1 MTLTPD
7 PPTQRP
13 PGNEAK
19 PTTPVAAAAG
29 ESALEAEFAGDAA
42 FDPVFVV
49 LTVGATLLATQ
60 GLLADSAAVVI
71 GAMVVAPWILPLQA
85 MAFAILQGRLVEV
98 LRAFRTLMLGVAI
111 CLGLSVALGLLVDF
125 PSFGPEVLKRTS
137 PNLLDLGIAL
147 VAGAIAMFAKLRRE
161 AITALAGLAIAVAL
175 VPPVCVV
182 GLLLSERFWDDAWGA
197 SLLFATNLLGILV
210 GAMAVL
216 GTLEEG
222 YRRRLLRSRLSLTS
236 LVLTALLL
244 IPLGGSF
251 LSLVQRSRHEA
262 SLHQV
267 EAAIRR
273 SLANETISL
282 GRDSQLMGVEIDWS
296 SNPPLIR
303 ASVRVTNPYKPT
315 SSQVA
320 KVQRLINEQQAPLR
334 FRLVVQR
341 IAIQVIGPETAP
353 NPPEALAQVAPPAAP
368 APVEQPG
375 PSKAGTAVKPEAKT
389 QPSGEGSPAAEPL
402 GRG

>member
-1 MTLTPD
+1 MTLAPE
-7 PPTQRP
+7 PPTKRP
-13 PGNEAK
+13 STREATPK
-19 PTTPVAAAAG
+19 APVAAAAG
-29 ESALEAEFAGDAA
+29 ESALEAEFTGDAA

-85 MAFAILQGRLVEV
+85 MAFAILQGRLREV
-98 LRAFRTLMLGVAI
+98 LRAFRTLMLGVGI
-111 CLGLSVALGLLVDF
+111 CLGLAVTLGLLVDF
-125 PSFGPEVLKRTS
+125 PSFGREVMDRTS

-182 GLLLSERFWDDAWGA
+182 GLLLSERFWEAAWGA
-197 SLLFATNLLGILV
+197 GLLFATNLLGILV

-216 GTLEEG
+216 GILEAG
-222 YRRRLLRSRLSLTS
+222 YRQRLLRSRLSLTS

-251 LSLVQRSRHEA
+251 ISLVQRSRHEA

-267 EAAIRR
+267 EEAIRR
-273 SLANETISL
+273 SLATETISL
-282 GRDSQLMGVEIDWS
+282 GKDSQLMGVEIDWS
-296 SNPPLIR
+296 RNPPLIR

-353 NPPEALAQVAPPAAP
+353 NPPEALAQVAPPAPVAAP
-368 APVEQPG
+368 GQEEAPLQGAAMDV
-375 PSKAGTAVKPEAKT
+375 
-389 QPSGEGSPAAEPL
+389 PSGEGSPVAEPP